1 MDLNRTLGKEIE
13 ASTLVKKRKQDKEEE
28 DEGKEA
34 IWRLEKNQPK
44 RNVLQGD
51 QLPGGLL
58 SGSLL
63 HGLRSVPESCD
74 TPGMFVS

>member
-13 ASTLVKKRKQDKEEE
+13 ASTLVKKMKEKEDEE
-28 DEGKEA
+28 EGKET
-34 IWRLEKNQPK
+34 IWPLEKNQPK

-74 TPGMFVS
+74 TPGMFVP